1 MESFNYLFP
10 FVMNITRYFLFAGL
24 AFVIFY
30 KIFTVFFESNKIQTK
45 NAQRKDFFREIIF
58 SMQTTV
64 ILAVVTIVTVYS
76 PLREYTRLYSETSE
90 YSVWWIPLSIVAA
103 LVLHDT
109 YFYWMHRFAH
119 RPKVFNYLHITHHKS
134 TNPSPWAS
142 YAFGLSE
149 GILESLIAPLI
160 MFLIP
165 MHPLSLIIFTVIA
178 FLINVYGHLG
188 YEIMPK
194 WFRKSVL
201 FEFINT
207 SVHHNLHHK
216 KFNGNYGLYF
226 RFWDR
231 IMKTENPNYENDYDK
246 VQLNRFPPEKG
257 SVRNHSKDKVEQLK
271 LGKLE

>member
-1 MESFNYLFP
+1 MESFSYLFP
-10 FVMNITRYFLFAGL
+10 FTMNIARYFLFAGL

-30 KIFTVFFESNKIQTK
+30 KVCTVFFESSKIQAK

-58 SMQTTV
+58 SMQTTI
-64 ILAVVTIVTVYS
+64 ILAAVTIVIVYS
-76 PLREYTRLYSETSE
+76 PLREYTQLYTEITE

-109 YFYWMHRFAH
+109 YFYWMHRFVHH
-119 RPKVFNYLHITHHKS
+119 RKVFNYLHITHHKS
-134 TNPSPWAS
+134 TNPSPWTS
-142 YAFGLSE
+142 YAFGFSE

-160 MFLIP
+160 LFMIP
-165 MHPLSLIIFTVIA
+165 MHPLSLIIFTMLA
-178 FLINVYGHLG
+178 FAINVYGHLG

-201 FEFINT
+201 FRFINT
-207 SVHHNLHHK
+207 SVHHNLHHE

-231 IMKTENPNYENDYDK
+231 IMKTENPNYEKQYDK
-246 VQLNRFPPEKG
+246 IQLNRFPTGKG
-257 SVRNHSKDKVEQLK
+257 SVGNHSEDKTEQLK
-271 LGKLE
+271 LVKS